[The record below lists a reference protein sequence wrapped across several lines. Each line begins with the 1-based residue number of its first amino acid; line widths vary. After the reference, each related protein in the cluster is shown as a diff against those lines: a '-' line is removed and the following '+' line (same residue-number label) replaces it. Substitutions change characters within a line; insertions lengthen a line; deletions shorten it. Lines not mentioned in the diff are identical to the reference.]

1 MNEVIDNISDFGK
14 YLKDTKKVVE
24 EALDFSLGPENP
36 EILRESMR
44 YSLLAGGKRIR
55 PILCLASCSLA
66 GGEPSLAVPTAVAI
80 EMIHTMSLIH
90 DDLPSMDNDDFRRGK
105 LSTHK
110 KFNEATA
117 ILAGDALHDLA
128 FELISG
134 NLESKNNISK
144 VKLINYLSLCI
155 GHKGL
160 ALGQSLDLEFEN
172 KNISKNKILDMYSR
186 KTGKLFEFSFAAPF
200 ILKNKSK
207 DDIKFAKE
215 FGMLFGL
222 IFQIIDDLI
231 DEIGT
236 FKKIGKTPGKDAK
249 QGKSTLLVLIGKKEV
264 IKLCKT
270 KITDFTNKY
279 KKRMNQYPLLK
290 RLLDFGISRV
300 N

>member
-1 MNEVIDNISDFGK
+1 MDLNTLIKINKKNFDIKFKKLLYKKLGK
-14 YLKDTKKVVE
+14 SNLSKAIYYG
-24 EALDFSLGPENP
+24 SIN
-36 EILRESMR
+36 
-44 YSLLAGGKRIR
+44 GGKRIR
-55 PILCLASCSLA
+55 PFLTMESAKVANIPINDAFIIASS
-66 GGEPSLAVPTAVAI
+66 I
-80 EMIHTMSLIH
+80 ECIHSYSLIH

-200 ILKNKSK
+200 VLKNKSK
-207 DDIKFAKE
+207 DDIKFAQE

-264 IKLCKT
+264 IKLCKI
-270 KITDFTNKY
+270 KINNFAKKY
-279 KKRMNQYPLLK
+279 KKRLDQNPLLTT
-290 RLLDFGISRV
+290 LIEFGMSRI

>member
-1 MNEVIDNISDFGK
+1 MNLNTLIN
-14 YLKDTKKVVE
+14 TNKKNFDIKFKKLLNKK
-24 EALDFSLGPENP
+24 LDKTSLSKAIYYGSIN
-36 EILRESMR
+36 
-44 YSLLAGGKRIR
+44 GGKRIR
-55 PILCLASCSLA
+55 PFLSMQSSKMAKISSNDAFIIASS
-66 GGEPSLAVPTAVAI
+66 I
-80 EMIHTMSLIH
+80 ECIHSYSLIH
-90 DDLPSMDNDDFRRGK
+90 DDLPSMDDDDFRRGK

-134 NLESKNNISK
+134 NLKDKNNSSK

-172 KNISKNKILDMYSR
+172 KNLSKNKILDMYSR

-264 IKLCKT
+264 IKLCNI
-270 KITDFTNKY
+270 KINNFSNRY
-279 KKRMNQYPLLK
+279 KKRLTQNPLLK
-290 RLLDFGISRV
+290 KLLEFGISRV
-300 N
+300 D

>member
-1 MNEVIDNISDFGK
+1 MNLNTLIN
-14 YLKDTKKVVE
+14 TNKKNFDIKFKKLLNKK
-24 EALDFSLGPENP
+24 LDKTSLSKAIFYGSVN
-36 EILRESMR
+36 
-44 YSLLAGGKRIR
+44 GGKRIR
-55 PILCLASCSLA
+55 PFLSMQSSKMAKISSNDAFIIASS
-66 GGEPSLAVPTAVAI
+66 I
-80 EMIHTMSLIH
+80 ECIHSYSLIH
-90 DDLPSMDNDDFRRGK
+90 DDLPSMDDDDFRRGK

-134 NLESKNNISK
+134 NLKDKNNSSK

-172 KNISKNKILDMYSR
+172 KNLSKNEILDMYSR

-249 QGKSTLLVLIGKKEV
+249 QGKSTLLVLIGKKRV
-264 IKLCKT
+264 IELCKN
-270 KITDFTNKY
+270 KINNFTNKY
-279 KKRMNQYPLLK
+279 KKRLTQNPLLK
-290 RLLDFGISRV
+290 KLLEFGISRV